1 MTPKATA
8 IILARAGSKGLPGK
22 NHAIVGGKP
31 CIQWTID
38 AAKAATTINQIIVS
52 TDDPEIITIANAAD
66 CTVVERPIE
75 LAHATATIAS
85 AARHAYESTDS
96 PDTPIVILYAN
107 VPVRPDG
114 LIDQAVNLLVKTHCH
129 SVQSY
134 TNVGKHHPWWTVKI
148 DNDGTIHPWQGDT
161 LYHNTFRRQDLPPA
175 QIPDGGVI
183 ALTPDALMQRLNAPE
198 GPHSFL
204 GTDRRGIM
212 TNEGEVID
220 IDTHIDQLVADA
232 ILKERTKERLTTEG
246 TEITEKI
253 QTGVEKERDGEYA
266 DLTHKIIGCA
276 MRVHQELGPGLLE
289 SVYEVCLLDELRNSG
304 IQATNQVCMDVK
316 YKDRIV
322 RSGLRLDLLIE
333 DRIVLEIKAVETLKK
348 VHQAQLLTYMKL
360 SNCKIGLLMNF
371 NQSTLKSGLKRMV
384 L

>member
-22 NHAIVGGKP
+22 NHAIIAGKP

-52 TDDPEIITIANAAD
+52 TDDTEIITIANAAG
-66 CTVVERPIE
+66 CTVVERPKE
-75 LAHATATIAS
+75 LAHDTATIDS
-85 AARHAYESTDS
+85 AARHTYKQIGS
-96 PDTPIVILYAN
+96 PPQSKNSPVVILYAN

-114 LIDQAVNLLVKTHCH
+114 LIDQAVNLLTKSNCH

-148 DNDGTIHPWQGDT
+148 DNDGTVAPWQGDT

-183 ALTPDALMQRLNAPE
+183 ALTPDALMQRLNAPT

-246 TEITEKI
+246 TEKI
-253 QTGVEKERDGEYA
+253 QTGVEKWRKRGM
-266 DLTHKIIGCA
+266 GR
-276 MRVHQELGPGLLE
+276 MR
-289 SVYEVCLLDELRNSG
+289 
-304 IQATNQVCMDVK
+304 I
-316 YKDRIV
+316 
-322 RSGLRLDLLIE
+322 
-333 DRIVLEIKAVETLKK
+333 
-348 VHQAQLLTYMKL
+348 
-360 SNCKIGLLMNF
+360 
-371 NQSTLKSGLKRMV
+371 
-384 L
+384 